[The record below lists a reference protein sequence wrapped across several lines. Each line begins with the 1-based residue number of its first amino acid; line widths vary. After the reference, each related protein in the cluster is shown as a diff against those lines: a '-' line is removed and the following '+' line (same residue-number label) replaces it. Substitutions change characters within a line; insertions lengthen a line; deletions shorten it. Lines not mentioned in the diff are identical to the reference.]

1 MESLLSLLQ
10 VSVFLLPIGLLVR
23 DRRVFNA
30 VGMACQGNQ

>member
-30 VGMACQGNQ
+30 VGKACQGNQ